1 MFLRFRFLFFRFQ
14 LVCLCLLMLRVLCV
28 VFVRPCVLDRGCRV
42 CCCMLSMR
50 RRGCLRC
57 CCRRGLVRL
66 GGLLWLL
73 VCRTMRTLVGRL
85 VGVCGCVGIR
95 GLSMRS
101 LLPRFAWPSASLALV
116 AIEWHGVGHVSGLSV
131 LFVFY
136 LSVCCKPRLNA
147 VCPRYPLRLIV
158 AQFALALAH
167 LFLCR
172 VFTRLS
178 DGLTNRC

>member
-1 MFLRFRFLFFRFQ
+1 
-14 LVCLCLLMLRVLCV
+14 MLRVLCV
-28 VFVRPCVLDRGCRV
+28 VFERPCVLDKGCRV

-50 RRGCLRC
+50 RQGCLRC

-101 LLPRFAWPSASLALV
+101 LLTRFACPSASLALV
-116 AIEWHGVGHVSGLSV
+116 AVGWHGMGHVSSLWLWLIV
-131 LFVFY
+131 
-136 LSVCCKPRLNA
+136 VCLCGDKTRSNA

-178 DGLTNRC
+178 NGLTNRC